1 MLCFPFYS
9 VREIFFQ
16 GSLCSAVIRKWI
28 IGQIITGARLEKSS
42 AVLSSLG
49 CSLLEGQVSMH
60 PGLHIS
66 GGAHCLSYSPFHFRL
81 LWASLVAQAV
91 KNLPAMQE
99 AWVPSLGQENPLEKG
114 MATHSSILAWRIP
127 WTEKPGELQS
137 MALQR
142 VRHNSETNTLEQ
154 LL

>member
-1 MLCFPFYS
+1 M
-9 VREIFFQ
+9 
-16 GSLCSAVIRKWI
+16 
-28 IGQIITGARLEKSS
+28 
-42 AVLSSLG
+42 
-49 CSLLEGQVSMH
+49 
-60 PGLHIS
+60 
-66 GGAHCLSYSPFHFRL
+66 SYSPFHFRL

-114 MATHSSILAWRIP
+114 MATNSSILAWRIP